1 MGMSKRY
8 PRWLAIALLVVP
20 LACQAADKAKD
31 DSLFRAFGGEPGLN
45 TLMADFVPRLIAD
58 AQIGRYFKSTNRE
71 HLARQLAAQVCQL
84 AGGPCTY
91 DGPAM
96 GPAHEGMGI
105 TRADFNQLDLLGKAH
120 LSLPPAQMTRAA
132 HLLPL
137 GRQQRSSR
145 PLPYLW
151 RVH

>member
-1 MGMSKRY
+1 MSKRY

-45 TLMADFVPRLIAD
+45 AVMADFVPRLIAD
-58 AQIGRYFKSTNRE
+58 AQIGRHFKSTNRE

-91 DGPAM
+91 EGPAM

-105 TRADFNQLDLLGKAH
+105 TRADFNRLVELLQASMAARGVPF
-120 LSLPPAQMTRAA
+120 SAQNR
-132 HLLPL
+132 LLALLAPMH
-137 GRQQRSSR
+137 REIVEPR
-145 PLPYLW
+145 
-151 RVH
+151 